1 MSADPP
7 DLEHAHKTTTLLSD
21 GRELIYFDEPAN
33 HTDRTQIVDRRVLP
47 TSHPS
52 STLRL
57 DRILDE
63 WVAIAG
69 HRQTRTYLPPDSE
82 CPLCPSS
89 AAYAS
94 EIPATDYDVV
104 VFENRFPSFSLGAW
118 VSEEVEHSWGR
129 RRRSVRDRTRIRSLR
144 SRVLHLRP

>member
-1 MSADPP
+1 MLA
-7 DLEHAHKTTTLLSD
+7 D
-21 GRELIYFDEPAN
+21 GRELIYFDEPAT
-33 HTDRTQIVDRRVLP
+33 HDDRTKLVDRRVLP

-82 CPLCPSS
+82 CPLCPSN
-89 AAYAS
+89 ATHLS

-104 VFENRFPSFSLGAW
+104 VFENRFPSFSLGSW
-118 VSEEVEHSWGR
+118 VIDEVDPSGAR
-129 RRRSVRDRTRIRSLR
+129 RRRRVHDARRASVAARWSVSPQTTTPPSPR
-144 SRVLHLRP
+144 